1 PRRPHFKM
9 ETRPPSHPRCNPMKR
24 IALALFLIATC
35 GSPVVRAAD
44 APAKISV
51 LIVDGMNNHDWQRG
65 TRLLKRILEDS
76 GMFAVDV
83 STSPTN
89 GAPPEQWDHWRP
101 AFARYQVVVNNFN
114 SGYKTNSLRWPHEVE
129 KSFEDYVAGGGGLVN
144 VHAANNSFPLWPAYN
159 EMIGLGWRDK
169 NFGPSL
175 IVGTNGDIITV
186 PAGQGNASG
195 HGKEHDFQITVM
207 DHDHPITR
215 GMPDKWMH
223 PLEQLTHG
231 QRGPATRLHVL
242 DYAWAA
248 DTDENEL
255 MDWVSTYGK
264 GRVYTTMLGHL
275 WKNGP
280 DTTLRCVGF
289 QTLLIR
295 GTEWAA
301 TGKVTWPVPKDF
313 PTATEIKMRTFAED
327 AVTMSETNT
336 PVKP

>member
-1 PRRPHFKM
+1 LICAKIV
-9 ETRPPSHPRCNPMKR
+9 MKKKS
-24 IALALFLIATC
+24 ALLTFTAVFLAVF
-35 GSPVVRAAD
+35 SVHDSLSA
-44 APAKISV
+44 APAKKISV

-65 TRLLKRILEDS
+65 TRLMKAILENS
-76 GMFAVDV
+76 GLFSVDV

-89 GAPPEQWDHWRP
+89 GAPEEKWGQWRP
-101 AFARYQVVVNNFN
+101 AFSNYSVVVNNFN
-114 SGYKTNSLRWPHEVE
+114 SGYKTNSLRWPRAVE
-129 KSFEDYVAGGGGLVN
+129 KSFEDYVSGGGGLVN
-144 VHAANNSFPLWPAYN
+144 VHAANNSFPLWPAFN

-175 IVGTNGDIITV
+175 IVGAHGKVIPV
-186 PAGQGNASG
+186 PAGQGNAAG
-195 HGKEHDFQITVM
+195 HGPAHDFQITVL
-207 DHDHPITR
+207 DREHPITK
-215 GMPDKWMH
+215 GMPEKWMH

-231 QRGPATRLHVL
+231 QRGPATNLHVL

-248 DTDENEL
+248 DTQENEL
-255 MDWVSTYGK
+255 MDWVSTYGQ

-301 TGKVTWPVPKDF
+301 TGKVTYPVPENF
-313 PTATEIKMRTFAED
+313 PTATEIREQEIRLPA
-327 AVTMSETNT
+327 AETNPESAANKT
-336 PVKP
+336 IQP

>member
-1 PRRPHFKM
+1 
-9 ETRPPSHPRCNPMKR
+9 MKKLFR
-24 IALALFLIATC
+24 TLTLAVLAAAVWAGFGSAT
-35 GSPVVRAAD
+35 A
-44 APAKISV
+44 APAQKISV
-51 LIVDGMNNHDWQRG
+51 LIVDGMNNHDWARG
-65 TRLLKRILEDS
+65 TALMKSILEES
-76 GMFAVDV
+76 GLFTVDV

-89 GAPPEQWDHWRP
+89 GAPATQWDQWRP
-101 AFARYQVVVNNFN
+101 AFSRYQVIVNNFN
-114 SGYKTNSLRWPHEVE
+114 SGYKTNSLRWPRDVE

-175 IVGTNGDIITV
+175 VVGTNGQIVSV
-186 PAGQGNASG
+186 PAGEGNTAG
-195 HGKEHDFQITVM
+195 HGPAHDFQITVL
-207 DHDHPITR
+207 DRDHPITR
-215 GMPDKWMH
+215 GMPEKWMH

-231 QRGPATRLHVL
+231 QRGPATNLHVL

-248 DTDENEL
+248 DTQENEL

-301 TGKVTWPVPKDF
+301 TGNVTWPVPKDF
-313 PTATEIKMRTFAED
+313 PTATEIRTREFPGQ
-327 AVTMSETNT
+327 TNSVPT
-336 PVKP
+336 PAKSGN

>member
-1 PRRPHFKM
+1 
-9 ETRPPSHPRCNPMKR
+9 MKYFFR
-24 IALALFLIATC
+24 IGGIAFILLMALVALDAV
-35 GSPVVRAAD
+35 S
-44 APAKISV
+44 APAKKIPV

-65 TRLLKRILEDS
+65 TKLLKEILEGS
-76 GMFAVDV
+76 GLFTVDV

-89 GAPPEQWDHWRP
+89 RDTTSEAWAKWRP
-101 AFARYQVVVNNFN
+101 AFSNYAVVVNNFN
-114 SGYKTNSLRWPHEVE
+114 SGYKTNSLRWPREVE
-129 KSFEDYVAGGGGLVN
+129 KSFEDFVSGGGGLVN

-169 NFGPSL
+169 NFGPTL
-175 IVGTNGDIITV
+175 IVGTNGQIVSI
-186 PAGQGNASG
+186 PAGQGNTSG
-195 HGKEHDFQITVM
+195 HGKEHDFQITIL
-207 DHDHPITR
+207 DHNHPITK

-231 QRGPATRLHVL
+231 QRGPATNLHVL
-242 DYAWAA
+242 DYAWAD
-248 DTDENEL
+248 DTQENEL

-275 WKNGP
+275 WKDGP
-280 DTTLRCVGF
+280 DTTMRCVGF

-313 PTATEIKMRTFAED
+313 PTATEVKMRSFPED
-327 AVTMSETNT
+327 EMQATNK
-336 PVKP
+336 VIQ